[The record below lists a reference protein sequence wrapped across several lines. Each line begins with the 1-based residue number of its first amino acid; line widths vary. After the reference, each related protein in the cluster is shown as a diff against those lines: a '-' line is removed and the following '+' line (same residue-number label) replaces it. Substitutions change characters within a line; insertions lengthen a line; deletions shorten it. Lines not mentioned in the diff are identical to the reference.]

1 MVWAH
6 RWKQSGSRVASLA
19 VALGAAFLLTA
30 CAGGQV
36 SQPQTLEAMIAA
48 GNGPTLDM
56 LKKPGP
62 LGDRAM
68 GDPDAPV
75 TVIEYASLTCP
86 YCRRFHAD
94 VFPRFKRKYIDTG
107 KVHFIYRE
115 FPIGRSA
122 GTAAV
127 AARCV
132 PETALLRG
140 QLEICSRTSASGCRK
155 TCGRTRSIKLCK
167 SSISNARTLTAVIEN
182 HTIVEGLK
190 QVKARG
196 RDLGVSATPTIF
208 VNTEMR
214 RGGVSYEDLVKLI
227 DTSQR
232 NRAAGLS
239 PLVVASLSC

>member
-1 MVWAH
+1 MI
-6 RWKQSGSRVASLA
+6 GSRMLLGGAPRVVSTLA
-19 VALGAAFLLTA
+19 VLGFAAFLTA

-48 GNGPTLDM
+48 GGGPTLEM

-62 LGDRAM
+62 LPERTM
-68 GDPDAPV
+68 GNPDAPV

-94 VFPRFKRKYIDTG
+94 VFPRFKRNYIDTG

-122 GTAAV
+122 GTAAI

-132 PETALLRG
+132 ADEHYFAANWKFLAEQRKWVSQEVRPDAIYKIVQEFGLDRAAFDTC
-140 QLEICSRTSASGCRK
+140 LE
-155 TCGRTRSIKLCK
+155 
-167 SSISNARTLTAVIEN
+167 NQ
-182 HTIVEGLK
+182 TIIDGLK
-190 QVKARG
+190 QVKERG

-208 VNTEMR
+208 VNTEKR

-227 DTSQR
+227 E
-232 NRAAGLS
+232 AANEAAPQG
-239 PLVVASLSC
+239 

>member
-107 KVHFIYRE
+107 KVHFIFRE

-132 PETALLRG
+132 PETHYFEANWKYLANQRQWVSQDVRPDAIYKIVQEFG
-140 QLEICSRTSASGCRK
+140 LERADFDSC
-155 TCGRTRSIKLCK
+155 
-167 SSISNARTLTAVIEN
+167 IEN
-182 HTIVEGLK
+182 QTIIEGLK

-208 VNTEMR
+208 VNTEKR

-227 DTSQR
+227 DTANETAPQ
-232 NRAAGLS
+232 G
-239 PLVVASLSC
+239 

>member
-1 MVWAH
+1 MTGRKTLAG
-6 RWKQSGSRVASLA
+6 RAARMARGVAALGVA
-19 VALGAAFLLTA
+19 VAVAG

-36 SQPQTLEAMIAA
+36 SQPQTLEAMIASGA
-48 GNGPTLDM
+48 GPTLEM

-62 LGDRAM
+62 LPERTM

-94 VFPRFKRKYIDTG
+94 VFPRFKRNFIDTG

-122 GTAAV
+122 GAAAI

-132 PETALLRG
+132 PEEHYFAANWKLLAEQRRWVAQQIRYDAIYEVVQEFG
-140 QLEICSRTSASGCRK
+140 LDRAAFDSCM
-155 TCGRTRSIKLCK
+155 
-167 SSISNARTLTAVIEN
+167 EN
-182 HTIVEGLK
+182 QTIIEGLK
-190 QVKARG
+190 QVKQRG
-196 RDLGVSATPTIF
+196 RDLGVAATPTIF

-227 DTSQR
+227 EAKTE
-232 NRAAGLS
+232 AAPQG
-239 PLVVASLSC
+239 